1 MRRIV
6 MGVGDYLRNVEASQL
21 SGQDQNGNS
30 SSALSSSMVSQSL
43 GSSNAGEQA
52 KSVAV
57 CSSLWGAQ

>member
-6 MGVGDYLRNVEASQL
+6 VGVGDHLQNVKASQL
-21 SGQDQNGNS
+21 SGQGQSGNLL
-30 SSALSSSMVSQSL
+30 SAPSSSMVSQSL
-43 GSSNAGEQA
+43 ASSNAGEQA